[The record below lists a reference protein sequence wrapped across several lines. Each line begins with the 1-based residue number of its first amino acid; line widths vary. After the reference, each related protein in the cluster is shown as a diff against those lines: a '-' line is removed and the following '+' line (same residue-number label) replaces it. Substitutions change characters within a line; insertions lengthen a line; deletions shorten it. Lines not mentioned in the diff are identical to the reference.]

1 MDGPMFSFFGRKQN
15 ETPTNSDGLDERTIK
30 RLANHPLFQEFQSLD
45 TVQIDSLAIK
55 DPLKKKMA
63 VTYLKLLYHQLEKA
77 ANEIVADYVAY
88 CEHPSRIGERLRS
101 CVSETRSQAIVSGV
115 PTVFMDQYEPSTYS
129 VISVIINAI
138 IEIHRNKMYTTTYDE
153 ICSVLDICLIYIR
166 IELDLA
172 ENLINEMNGEL
183 HHALVGSI
191 FDQ

>member
-15 ETPTNSDGLDERTIK
+15 ETPTGSDGLDERTIK

-63 VTYLKLLYHQLEKA
+63 VTYLKLLYHHLEKA

-88 CEHPSRIGERLRS
+88 CEHPSRIGERLRN

-138 IEIHRNKMYTTTYDE
+138 IEIHRNKMYTTIYDE

>member
-1 MDGPMFSFFGRKQN
+1 MFSFFGRKQN

-138 IEIHRNKMYTTTYDE
+138 IEIHRNKMYTTIYDE

>member
-30 RLANHPLFQEFQSLD
+30 RLANHSLFQEFQSLD

-138 IEIHRNKMYTTTYDE
+138 IEIHRNKMYTTIYDE